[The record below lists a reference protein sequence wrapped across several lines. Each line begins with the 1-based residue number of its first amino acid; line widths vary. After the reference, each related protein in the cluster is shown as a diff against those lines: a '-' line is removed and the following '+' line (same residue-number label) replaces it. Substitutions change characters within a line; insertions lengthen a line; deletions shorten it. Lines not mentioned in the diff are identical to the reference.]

1 MFHKRPSGL
10 LDLVATVV
18 AVTAVYT
25 GTPLGGLA
33 DRLVDRALNLAP
45 PTRPLLAYFHLPDPR
60 LAEVQ
65 PGAKLVSLPLSAT
78 RPQDRSL
85 ARIQTGLDPDLVR
98 AFAQVAAGGVVTAD
112 RSGTLWYDLRPL
124 PHHDADRAALGLTP
138 VGETVGPDL
147 AKGVQARLADA
158 LEILRAARRQLGGD
172 DAALAA
178 YALGDQV
185 VARAVARARARHAPR
200 PARLP
205 GFRPFLLHLDAVRA
219 AHFVSAVED
228 LRTAYTMRWPVPASV
243 PVTSPYGMR
252 DHPILHTDLMHD
264 GVDLG
269 ARVGTP
275 IDATASGKVIY
286 AGFDGLNGNYVK
298 IDHGYGLDT
307 AYCHAEKLLV
317 HTGERVSRGQPI
329 ALVGA
334 TGRATGP
341 HLHYAIFVGGRP
353 VDPLVFRPA
362 DLTLRYAPKDT
373 TAEP

>member
-269 ARVGTP
+269 AAWAPPSTP
-275 IDATASGKVIY
+275 PP
-286 AGFDGLNGNYVK
+286 
-298 IDHGYGLDT
+298 
-307 AYCHAEKLLV
+307 
-317 HTGERVSRGQPI
+317 RG
-329 ALVGA
+329 
-334 TGRATGP
+334 R
-341 HLHYAIFVGGRP
+341 
-353 VDPLVFRPA
+353 
-362 DLTLRYAPKDT
+362 
-373 TAEP
+373 